1 MDNVFFALASIL
13 VVNSVLK
20 KMFAHCVNLKYIIW
34 KTNYVILALILIHN
48 VFNALK
54 KTNVQI
60 VLAINITLEMMVCV
74 DYARI
79 QWKVAYDVTQNQIVW
94 NVRAVNM

>member
-20 KMFAHCVNLKYIIW
+20 KMFALCVNLKYITW
-34 KTNYVILALILIHN
+34 KANYVILALISILN